1 MTAAARPRDGQ
12 PAKDPKTARYPGMA
26 AVTEVERLL
35 ESGLAAEAAGN
46 VREALIRYEA
56 AVKLASEAAMPA
68 LRLGTLCHRLRDY
81 ERARQLLERA
91 SRLDPNDPEIAF
103 RLGAACDALGDRQA
117 ATAAYGRAMVL
128 APAGWQTWFL
138 IGRQHRQLG
147 RAEVAQS
154 AYRRA
159 LAVMP
164 GQPDVLAELGSLLL
178 EIGRPQEALP
188 HLEAAVQAT
197 RTDPGLVLQ
206 LGLAHL
212 QRGDVVAAQA
222 ALLDAK
228 HLDPADRL
236 IDKALQDLATH
247 KRRAHRRR
255 KAA

>member
-1 MTAAARPRDGQ
+1 
-12 PAKDPKTARYPGMA
+12 MA

-56 AVKLASEAAMPA
+56 AVKSAPEAAPPA

-91 SRLDPNDPEIAF
+91 AGLDPNDPEIAF
-103 RLGAACDALGDRQA
+103 RLGAACDALGDRTA
-117 ATAAYGRAMVL
+117 ATASYGRTMAL

-147 RAEVAQS
+147 RAEVAQA

-159 LAVMP
+159 LATLP
-164 GQPDVLAELGSLLL
+164 EQPDVLAELGSLLL
-178 EIGRPQEALP
+178 EIGRPLEALP
-188 HLEAAVQAT
+188 YLEAAVKAT
-197 RTDPGLVLQ
+197 RTDAGLALQ
-206 LGLAHL
+206 LGLAYL
-212 QRGDVVAAQA
+212 QHDDVIAAQA
-222 ALLDAK
+222 VLLDAK

-236 IDKALQDLATH
+236 VDKALQDLASH
-247 KRRAHRRR
+247 KKRARRNR

>member
-1 MTAAARPRDGQ
+1 
-12 PAKDPKTARYPGMA
+12 MA

-35 ESGLAAEAAGN
+35 QSGLAAEAAGN

-56 AVKLASEAAMPA
+56 AVKLAPEAATPA
-68 LRLGTLCHRLRDY
+68 LRLGTLSHRLRDY

-91 SRLDPNDPEIAF
+91 AGLDPNDPDIAF
-103 RLGAACDALGDRQA
+103 RLGAACDALGDRTA
-117 ATAAYGRAMVL
+117 AAAAYGRTMAL

-147 RAEVAQS
+147 RAEVAQA

-159 LAVMP
+159 LAIIP
-164 GQPDVLAELGSLLL
+164 DQPDVLAELGSLLL

-188 HLEAAVQAT
+188 YLEAAVQAT
-197 RTDPGLVLQ
+197 RTDAGLVLQ
-206 LGLAHL
+206 LGLAYL
-212 QRGDVVAAQA
+212 QQDDVVAAQGV
-222 ALLDAK
+222 LLDAK

-236 IDKALQDLATH
+236 VDKALQDLANH
-247 KRRAHRRR
+247 KKRARRNR